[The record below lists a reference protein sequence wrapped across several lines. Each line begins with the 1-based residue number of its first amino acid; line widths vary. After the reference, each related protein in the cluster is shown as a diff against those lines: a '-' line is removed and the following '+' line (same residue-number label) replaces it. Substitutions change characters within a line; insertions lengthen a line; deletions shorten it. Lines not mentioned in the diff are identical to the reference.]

1 MKVCFISHSAKRG
14 GGELSL
20 LDLIDALS
28 QRGIQSVCV
37 LPDHGPLE
45 ELLAEQNVNTVVVR
59 YRQWIHRGKPFFK
72 RVRRVLLGHL
82 PASFRLAAAI
92 KRLDCDVVYTNTV
105 ATGVGAVAAR
115 IAGKPHIWHIREFG
129 YDDHRVLFDLGESV
143 SRKLIGRLSA
153 ACIANSRAVA
163 DDYRPFLGGTEL
175 NVIYNSVEVPALEDK
190 PLTDSPWRHDD
201 AIRCAVVGTLAPGKG
216 QEDAVKAMVHLSA
229 MNVSAELLLVG
240 RGVDSEYGQH
250 INRLVEQHDL
260 GDRVHVPGYS
270 NDPLP
275 LMKSADVVLVCSH
288 REAFGRTTV
297 EAMKLGK
304 PVIGARSGGT
314 TEIVQ
319 EGETGFLYK
328 WGDAQELA
336 SKIGHLYAN
345 RALCDSIGAKASIRA
360 RERFNQEVYGREV
373 EDVLRRVVS

>member
-1 MKVCFISHSAKRG
+1 
-14 GGELSL
+14 
-20 LDLIDALS
+20 
-28 QRGIQSVCV
+28 
-37 LPDHGPLE
+37 
-45 ELLAEQNVNTVVVR
+45 
-59 YRQWIHRGKPFFK
+59 
-72 RVRRVLLGHL
+72 
-82 PASFRLAAAI
+82 
-92 KRLDCDVVYTNTV
+92 
-105 ATGVGAVAAR
+105 
-115 IAGKPHIWHIREFG
+115 
-129 YDDHRVLFDLGESV
+129 VLFDLGESV
-143 SRKLIGRLSA
+143 SRKLIGCLSV

-190 PLTDSPWRHDD
+190 PLTDSPWCHDD

-240 RGVDSEYGQH
+240 RGVDTEYGQH
-250 INRLVEQHDL
+250 INRLIEQHDL
-260 GDRVHVPGYS
+260 GDRVHMFGFS
-270 NDPLP
+270 DDPLP
-275 LMKSADVVLVCSH
+275 LMKSAEVVLVCSH

-319 EGETGFLYK
+319 EGETGFLYER
-328 WGDAQELA
+328 GDAQELA

-373 EDVLRRVVS
+373 EDVLRSVVS